1 MDNEFNGPINIIM
14 RLVYLFLSSIFKKN
28 IFFICL
34 VPDLFHWVQI
44 PNIVLFD
51 CYLRGVG
58 FFCQWFGVRQVID
71 TYLSQHQL
79 SFEVACKYVRPRW
92 PQGQTW
98 PPLSIKLFLLPTIA
112 YSHRLCACKMI
123 LLSNFYNRNR
133 KSYKNWPISFQILK
147 YCDLHVFISQHSFY
161 RITAQTFVSLNQ
173 CKKKSKYKN
182 KYFFELGNIFP
193 VSWLLFYNCF
203 FTICF
208 ASSNIYKICWTMFN
222 LSTFLRAVTR
232 STLRLSGLHM
242 QTIKV

>member
-1 MDNEFNGPINIIM
+1 
-14 RLVYLFLSSIFKKN
+14 
-28 IFFICL
+28 
-34 VPDLFHWVQI
+34 
-44 PNIVLFD
+44 
-51 CYLRGVG
+51 
-58 FFCQWFGVRQVID
+58 
-71 TYLSQHQL
+71 
-79 SFEVACKYVRPRW
+79 
-92 PQGQTW
+92 
-98 PPLSIKLFLLPTIA
+98 
-112 YSHRLCACKMI
+112 MI

-147 YCDLHVFISQHSFY
+147 YCDLHIFISQHSFY

-232 STLRLSGLHM
+232 STLRLSGYICKPLKCSGN
-242 QTIKV
+242 TPSCISILCLLSTCIKAEKKSSWKNTSIVT

>member
-44 PNIVLFD
+44 PNNVLFD

-58 FFCQWFGVRQVID
+58 FFLSMVRGETGNRHLVISAS
-71 TYLSQHQL
+71 TVLWS
-79 SFEVACKYVRPRW
+79 SCKFVRPRW

-147 YCDLHVFISQHSFY
+147 YCDLHVFISQHSF
-161 RITAQTFVSLNQ
+161 
-173 CKKKSKYKN
+173 
-182 KYFFELGNIFP
+182 
-193 VSWLLFYNCF
+193 
-203 FTICF
+203 
-208 ASSNIYKICWTMFN
+208 
-222 LSTFLRAVTR
+222 
-232 STLRLSGLHM
+232 
-242 QTIKV
+242 